1 MAPLKDKRV
10 VVIGE
15 DDVAIANLMRDALN
29 DEPDINAVVVGDGA
43 LVLQTLRQVKADLLI
58 LDNMMPGM
66 RGTDVYEQLRS
77 DSALDRLPVLFVT
90 AQGSLRVFEELGA
103 TDVIAKPFDLNDLL
117 DRVRSMLA
125 ARRVAQ

>member
-66 RGTDVYEQLRS
+66 RGTEVYEQLRS